1 MIRRALVAL
10 ACSALSVTA
19 MAEVQVEARAGAPT
33 RMYNSGSSAGR
44 ASRSM
49 MQAISSSARRPALS
63 IADVDPA
70 VSRHASRLG
79 LDPSLV
85 HAVIRAESAYN
96 PEAVSSKGA
105 AGLMQLMPGTLRD
118 YRVSDPYDPEQN
130 IAAGSAYLKR
140 LLDDFDDTLELAL
153 AAYNAGPEAVRRY
166 GGVPPFPETRRYLER
181 VLSAYRPGTPVRFDA
196 SLPPGSSAPAP
207 GRKTFVFRDDSGR
220 LVMSTSP
227 PGTR

>member
-1 MIRRALVAL
+1 
-10 ACSALSVTA
+10 
-19 MAEVQVEARAGAPT
+19 
-33 RMYNSGSSAGR
+33 MYNTGGSAAG
-44 ASRSM
+44 
-49 MQAISSSARRPALS
+49 AISSSARRPGLS
-63 IADVDPA
+63 ATDLEST
-70 VSRHASRLG
+70 VSRYASRFG

-85 HAVIRAESAYN
+85 HAVIRAESAYD
-96 PEAVSSKGA
+96 PEAVSVKGA
-105 AGLMQLMPGTLRD
+105 VGLMQLMPETQRD

-181 VLSAYRPGTPVRFDA
+181 VLSAYRPGTPVRLDA
-196 SLPPGSSAPAP
+196 SLPPGSSAPLP

-227 PGTR
+227 PGAR